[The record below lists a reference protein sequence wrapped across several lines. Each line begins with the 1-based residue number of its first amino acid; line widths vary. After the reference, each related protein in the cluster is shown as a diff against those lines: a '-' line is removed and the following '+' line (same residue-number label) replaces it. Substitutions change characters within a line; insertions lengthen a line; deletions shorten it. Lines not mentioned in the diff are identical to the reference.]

1 VACDAGCRAFDVN
14 GLVLDNVFVAGDGI
28 PLDGPDTPPCE
39 PYAARMERRSRE
51 AWRDCIELVY
61 DRPMPVNPSPRPPAV
76 LWTRADDP
84 RNHAAY
90 ALAAELRAL
99 EDGHHAWS
107 QPDGS
112 ILVKAESAGARRP
125 AVLGTRYRVR
135 VEGVEDGLVVL
146 SCTCRSG
153 FHRFR
158 MPIPCKHAALAA
170 RRLEREGFLRW
181 DHGWRSRDPLPAAGT
196 DLPEQHR
203 RFRRSVLASL
213 RRPLLLA
220 ERAA

>member
-1 VACDAGCRAFDVN
+1 
-14 GLVLDNVFVAGDGI
+14 
-28 PLDGPDTPPCE
+28 
-39 PYAARMERRSRE
+39 
-51 AWRDCIELVY
+51 
-61 DRPMPVNPSPRPPAV
+61 MPATPSPRSPAV
-76 LWTRADDP
+76 LRVRADDP

-90 ALAAELRAL
+90 ALAAELRAV
-99 EDGHHAWS
+99 EDGHHAWA

-112 ILVKAESAGARRP
+112 ILVKADSARARRP
-125 AVLGTRYRVR
+125 GAPTALGARYRVR
-135 VEGVEDGLVVL
+135 VEGVEDGLVIL

-153 FHRFR
+153 FHRHR

-181 DHGWRSRDPLPAAGT
+181 DHGWRSREPLPATGA

-203 RFRRSVLASL
+203 RFRRSVLTSL

-220 ERAA
+220 EHAA

>member
-1 VACDAGCRAFDVN
+1 MRTSPVARADAA
-14 GLVLDNVFVAGDGI
+14 
-28 PLDGPDTPPCE
+28 
-39 PYAARMERRSRE
+39 
-51 AWRDCIELVY
+51 
-61 DRPMPVNPSPRPPAV
+61 PRI
-76 LWTRADDP
+76 RADDP

-90 ALAAELRAL
+90 ALAAELRAV
-99 EDGHHAWS
+99 EDGHHAWA

-112 ILVKAESAGARRP
+112 ILVKAESARAQRP

-170 RRLEREGFLRW
+170 RRLEREGFVRW
-181 DHGWRSRDPLPAAGT
+181 DHGWRLRDPLPAAGA